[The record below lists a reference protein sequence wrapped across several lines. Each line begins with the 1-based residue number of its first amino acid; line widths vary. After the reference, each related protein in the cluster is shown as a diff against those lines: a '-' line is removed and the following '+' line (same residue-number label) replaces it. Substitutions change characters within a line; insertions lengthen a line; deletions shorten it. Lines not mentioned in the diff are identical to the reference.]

1 MLKEEEISI
10 LNLIFERVY
19 NNNDRVSIKIIS
31 AETLEFA
38 FSLYRIKTGEKY
50 IPLKFYFKGK
60 ELDPNLSLINAGLSD
75 NSIIITNIGELPLI
89 YFDISE
95 PSISI
100 IFEHMNNLQTHT
112 IRAKPNWL
120 VKELICIF
128 MIKTHFFNAC

>member
-100 IFEHMNNLQTHT
+100 IFEHMNNHQTHT